1 MHNARSTAIS
11 FSRSARPL
19 APSPRLRR
27 RHTCSTGRHTRGL
40 ICSAVANFGGSSE
53 EWSSAFK
60 TSAMGLGT
68 SRAVAPTG
76 TILESENEDGS
87 IGKTEFVAEATI
99 PTYSGEMTVFAYRHT
114 HDDKTTEPIVI
125 ASGELQGVSNAP
137 CRVHDACFTGEVLGS
152 QKFDC
157 SQQLKMAIDY
167 IKENGP
173 GLVIYLQQEGR
184 GIGLANKI
192 HAYRL
197 QEMEGLDTVDANR
210 ALGLPDDCREYSAVR
225 NILQHLGVKSVALL
239 TNNPRKIT
247 KMNSL
252 GINVESRIPIILPKE
267 EMPGPLAKYLAAKAA
282 RMNHQIESDELPEG
296 VAHPPANVP
305 NPPHSR

>member
-1 MHNARSTAIS
+1 M
-11 FSRSARPL
+11 
-19 APSPRLRR
+19 
-27 RHTCSTGRHTRGL
+27 
-40 ICSAVANFGGSSE
+40 
-53 EWSSAFK
+53 
-60 TSAMGLGT
+60 
-68 SRAVAPTG
+68 
-76 TILESENEDGS
+76 LESENEDGS

-114 HDDKTTEPIVI
+114 HGDKTTEPIVI
-125 ASGELQGVSNAP
+125 ASGELAGLRNAP

-152 QKFDC
+152 QKCDC
-157 SQQLKMAIDY
+157 KQQLNMAIDY
-167 IKENGP
+167 IKENSP

-197 QEMEGLDTVDANR
+197 QEVDGLDTVDANR

-225 NILQHLGVKSVALL
+225 NILNHLGVESIALL

-252 GINVESRIPIILPKE
+252 GINVESRIPIVLPKE
-267 EMPGPLAKYLAAKAA
+267 EMPEPLVNYLRTKAA
-282 RMNHQIESDELPEG
+282 RMKHKIESDELPDQ
-296 VAHPPANVP
+296 
-305 NPPHSR
+305 